1 MPMGVNHTPAPA
13 VFESR
18 AGNGEPLLQYHVMLG
33 VAALHC
39 ALILTVALGR
49 FTVTEMNELAYAAK
63 SYPFPD
69 ENGASMTQP

>member
-1 MPMGVNHTPAPA
+1 MLMGVNHTPTPA
-13 VFESR
+13 AFESR
-18 AGNGEPLLQYHVMLG
+18 AGNGELPLQYHVMFG

-49 FTVTEMNELAYAAK
+49 FTVTEMKELAYAAE

-69 ENGASMTQP
+69 ENGASMTRP